1 MRSGIRIVIFGEPN
15 AGKSSLLN
23 WLGECESSTR
33 SAEAYADLQAQ
44 RQAAIVTALPGTTRD
59 VLEVSLDLGGLPV
72 IVCDTAG
79 LRQTQDP
86 VESIGVIKA
95 GDA

>member
-1 MRSGIRIVIFGEPN
+1 MGFEYELRKLIKDVIFP
-15 AGKSSLLN
+15 
-23 WLGECESSTR
+23 
-33 SAEAYADLQAQ
+33 AQ
-44 RQAAIVTALPGTTRD
+44 RQAAIVTPLPGTTRD

-72 IVCDTAG
+72 IICDTAG

-86 VESIGVIKA
+86 VERIGVTKA